1 MNFSNPE
8 KNTILIVDDNPI
20 NLQILLALLA
30 NANFQVLVA
39 DDGEG
44 AIQIAEI
51 SCPDLILLDV
61 LMPNMDGF
69 ETCRRLKNNVATQDI
84 PIIFLTALA
93 QKADKVK
100 GLNLGAVDYITKP
113 LENEEVLARVKIHLS
128 LRNLTKR
135 LKEQNTRLETE
146 IYERQQAEKK
156 IQEQAALLD
165 ITTDAIFVRDAN
177 NLIRYWNKG
186 AEHLYGWTAEEAIGK
201 NTREI
206 LYKSETFSQLDE
218 IQQTLAD
225 VGSWEGEL
233 HQVTKGDNSIIVAS
247 RWTLINNVEGQPNSI
262 LTVNT
267 NITEKKQLEAQ
278 FLQAQRM
285 ESLGTLAS
293 GIAHDLNNTLTPMMM
308 IIQLLE
314 TKLVGGQSRE
324 WISLLEN
331 NVRRAAD
338 LVKQVLYFSQGSEV
352 QFATLQVRHLILE
365 VEQILKQS
373 FPKSINIVLDI
384 PKPNLWSIYG
394 DATQLHQVLMNLCI
408 NARDAMP
415 VGGSLRISAKNVWVD
430 AQYTRKNIDAKVGP
444 YVAIAISDTGIGI
457 PQEIID
463 RIFEPFFTTKDVGQ
477 GTGLGLSTVMG
488 LVKSHG
494 GFVSV
499 KSEARKGAE
508 FQIYLPVKQTI
519 ETDSILTIDNDD
531 LSLGH
536 GELVLVV
543 DDDDSIREMT
553 KTLLERN
560 AYKVL
565 VARDGMEAIALYTQH
580 IREINVVLIDMMMP
594 SMDGPTTIR
603 ILRKINPNIK
613 IVGFSGLG
621 SNHEML
627 KFLKDHVTTVL
638 PKPFSLDELL
648 SNLQLVLNA
657 T

>member
-1 MNFSNPE
+1 MNFNNRE
-8 KNTILIVDDNPI
+8 KNTILIVDDNSI
-20 NLQILLALLA
+20 NQQILLALLS
-30 NANFQVLVA
+30 NADFQVLVA
-39 DDGEG
+39 DDGES
-44 AIQIAEI
+44 AIQIAET
-51 SCPDLILLDV
+51 SYPDLILLDIV
-61 LMPNMDGF
+61 MPNTDGF
-69 ETCRRLKNNVATQDI
+69 ETCRRLKSNAATQDI

-93 QKADKVK
+93 QKTDKIK

-113 LENEEVLARVKIHLS
+113 LETEEVLARVKIHLS
-128 LRNLTKR
+128 LRNMTKR
-135 LKEQNTRLETE
+135 LQEQNIHLEAE
-146 IYERQQAEKK
+146 IRDRQKAEKK
-156 IQEQAALLD
+156 IQEQAALLN

-186 AEHLYGWTAEEAIGK
+186 AENLYGWTAEEVIGK

-206 LYKSETFSQLDE
+206 LYKTETFPQLDN
-218 IQQTLAD
+218 IQQILAK
-225 VGSWEGEL
+225 VGSWQGEL
-233 HQVTKGDNSIIVAS
+233 HQVTKMGNPIIVAS
-247 RWTLINNVEGQPNSI
+247 RWTLIDTLEGQPNSI

-308 IIQLLE
+308 IIQMLE
-314 TKLVGGQSRE
+314 TKVSGEQGRQWLT
-324 WISLLEN
+324 LLEN
-331 NVRRAAD
+331 NVRRSAD
-338 LVKQVLYFSQGSEV
+338 LVKQVLYFSRGSEV
-352 QFATLQVRHLILE
+352 QFASLQVRHLILE
-365 VEQILKQS
+365 TEQILKQS
-373 FPKSINIVLDI
+373 FSKSINIFVDI

-394 DATQLHQVLMNLCI
+394 DTTQLHQVLMNLCI

-415 VGGSLRISAKNVWVD
+415 TGGTLRISAKNVWID
-430 AQYTRKNIDAKVGP
+430 AECTRKNIDAKVGP
-444 YVAIAISDTGIGI
+444 YVAISVSDTGVGI
-457 PQEIID
+457 PKEIID
-463 RIFEPFFTTKDVGQ
+463 RIFEPFFTTKEVGK

-488 LVKSHG
+488 IVKSHG
-494 GFVSV
+494 GFVIA
-499 KSEARKGAE
+499 KSEVGKGSE
-508 FQIYLPVKQTI
+508 FQIYLPVNQTV
-519 ETDSILTIDNDD
+519 ETDNLLTVDNEQ
-531 LSLGH
+531 LALGH

-553 KTLLERN
+553 KTLLEKN

-580 IREINVVLIDMMMP
+580 IREINIVLIDMMMP

-627 KFLKDHVTTVL
+627 KFLKDNVTTVL

-648 SNLQLVLNA
+648 SNLQLVLNG
-657 T
+657 